1 MWMSR
6 LAALME
12 RDNGGAGAEGQPPEQ
27 AFPRL
32 LRSLRRAGAAIKIP
46 VDESGF
52 QPISSMAEM
61 NTDAAVSRNVERC
74 HGAGDRAGARA
85 FGALTAL
92 ASLSRT
98 APRFASDRASVRS
111 LRW

>member
-1 MWMSR
+1 
-6 LAALME
+6 ME
-12 RDNGGAGAEGQPPEQ
+12 RDNGGAGAEGQPLEQ

-61 NTDAAVSRNVERC
+61 NTDARC
-74 HGAGDRAGARA
+74 LGTRSGAMGPEIVQAR
-85 FGALTAL
+85 GRLEH
-92 ASLSRT
+92 
-98 APRFASDRASVRS
+98 
-111 LRW
+111 

>member
-1 MWMSR
+1 
-6 LAALME
+6 ME

-52 QPISSMAEM
+52 QQG
-61 NTDAAVSRNVERC
+61 T
-74 HGAGDRAGARA
+74 ARV
-85 FGALTAL
+85 L
-92 ASLSRT
+92 AR
-98 APRFASDRASVRS
+98 P
-111 LRW
+111 